1 MKTLRHQADLH
12 DGSTKVS
19 MIFPESTG
27 IELDF
32 LHPPQFSQSAPW
44 YIHLI
49 WLYDDQW
56 LLIQSHLVYLE
67 PLLSLQVHF

>member
-1 MKTLRHQADLH
+1 MEGLNFKIKTHKSMKTLRHQADLH

-32 LHPPQFSQSAPW
+32 LHPPQFSQSAP
-44 YIHLI
+44 
-49 WLYDDQW
+49 
-56 LLIQSHLVYLE
+56 
-67 PLLSLQVHF
+67 